1 MRKRVLKSLLSFCLT
16 ALLSVAVMLAA
27 SVAIDGMWLLGI
39 PDAKDVA
46 SVTLTD
52 AEFPGV
58 TRTYTDVE
66 NIERTLKLTRF
77 LKYRLFTAA
86 KEGDSPLVTIVWT
99 LRDGATREISASRE
113 TVWWREKAC
122 PLKDD
127 GFFINLAEGIFFSS
141 GNSGDL

>member
-1 MRKRVLKSLLSFCLT
+1 MHKRVLKSLLSFCLA
-16 ALLSVAVMLAA
+16 ALLGVAVMLTA
-27 SVAIDGMWLLGI
+27 SAAIDGMWLLGI

-52 AEFPGV
+52 AEFSGV
-58 TRTYTDVE
+58 TRTYTDAE

-77 LKYRLFTAA
+77 LKYRLFTTA
-86 KEGDSPLVTIVWT
+86 KEDGAPLVTIVWT

-113 TVWWREKAC
+113 TVWWREKAY

-127 GFFINLAEGIFFSS
+127 GFFINLVEGIFFSS